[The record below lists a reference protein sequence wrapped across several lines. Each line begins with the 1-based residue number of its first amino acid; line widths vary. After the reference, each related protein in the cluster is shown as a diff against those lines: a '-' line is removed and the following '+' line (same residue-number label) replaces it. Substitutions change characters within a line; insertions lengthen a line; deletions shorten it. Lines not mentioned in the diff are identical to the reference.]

1 MAVQNGVLHNVGWNR
16 LGGWRLWIEDTGGNW
31 FYYAHLS
38 AYAPIA
44 KNGAHV
50 SAGDVVGF
58 VGHTGDAIST
68 PSHLHFEIHPGGQW
82 AVPPYDYLQAWQGH
96 RNPFAAIPAEPPP
109 VAGAQLESTDIS
121 AASGLDTAAVVSV
134 ASGSGGGRQR
144 PGGARGAGTDGERA
158 AGRSAGAMTLETALG
173 VLREERAPAYRSQQ
187 LTHAVY
193 SELAERW
200 DEVTALPRS
209 LRERLE
215 RDAPLRTLTEEGAQR
230 AEDGT
235 IKLRLRTHDGY
246 PLEAVAMSHGPRR
259 TVCLSSQSGCALACT
274 FCATGRMG
282 LGRNLA
288 PEEIS
293 EQLLRLARLLRDEQ
307 DARVSNVVMMGMG
320 EPFHN
325 YENVLAAIRT
335 INSPEAFGLGARQIA
350 ISTAGWI
357 PGIDKLAEEPLQ
369 VKLALSLHAPE
380 DELRSKLMPVTKRY
394 PIAALME
401 ACRRYRERTRR
412 RVFIEYLLLAGVN
425 DSSQQAR
432 QLVALLRKGGP
443 GAFHV
448 NLIAYNPTGSEYVA
462 ADDASVRR
470 FRGELERGGIGTSY
484 RVSRGRGIDAA
495 CGQLVM
501 QGIPARKRAG

>member
-1 MAVQNGVLHNVGWNR
+1 
-16 LGGWRLWIEDTGGNW
+16 
-31 FYYAHLS
+31 
-38 AYAPIA
+38 
-44 KNGAHV
+44 
-50 SAGDVVGF
+50 
-58 VGHTGDAIST
+58 
-68 PSHLHFEIHPGGQW
+68 
-82 AVPPYDYLQAWQGH
+82 
-96 RNPFAAIPAEPPP
+96 
-109 VAGAQLESTDIS
+109 
-121 AASGLDTAAVVSV
+121 
-134 ASGSGGGRQR
+134 
-144 PGGARGAGTDGERA
+144 
-158 AGRSAGAMTLETALG
+158 MTLQTALD
-173 VLREERAPAYRSQQ
+173 VLREEGAPAYRSQQ
-187 LTHAVY
+187 VTHAVY
-193 SELAERW
+193 AELAERW
-200 DEVTALPRS
+200 DEVTALPRG

-215 RDAPLRTLTEEGAQR
+215 RAAPLRTLAEEGAQR

-293 EQLLRLARLLRDEQ
+293 EQLLRLARMLRDEQ
-307 DARVSNVVMMGMG
+307 EARVSNVVMMGMG

-357 PGIDKLAEEPLQ
+357 PGIDKLADEPLQ
-369 VKLALSLHAPE
+369 VKLALSLHAAD

-425 DSSQQAR
+425 DSPQQAR
-432 QLVALLRKGGP
+432 QLVGLLRRGGP

-501 QGIPARKRAG
+501 QGIPARRRAS

>member
-1 MAVQNGVLHNVGWNR
+1 M
-16 LGGWRLWIEDTGGNW
+16 
-31 FYYAHLS
+31 
-38 AYAPIA
+38 
-44 KNGAHV
+44 
-50 SAGDVVGF
+50 
-58 VGHTGDAIST
+58 
-68 PSHLHFEIHPGGQW
+68 
-82 AVPPYDYLQAWQGH
+82 
-96 RNPFAAIPAEPPP
+96 
-109 VAGAQLESTDIS
+109 
-121 AASGLDTAAVVSV
+121 
-134 ASGSGGGRQR
+134 
-144 PGGARGAGTDGERA
+144 
-158 AGRSAGAMTLETALG
+158 
-173 VLREERAPAYRSQQ
+173 
-187 LTHAVY
+187 
-193 SELAERW
+193 LA
-200 DEVTALPRS
+200 
-209 LRERLE
+209 
-215 RDAPLRTLTEEGAQR
+215 
-230 AEDGT
+230 
-235 IKLRLRTHDGY
+235 
-246 PLEAVAMSHGPRR
+246 
-259 TVCLSSQSGCALACT
+259 
-274 FCATGRMG
+274 
-282 LGRNLA
+282 
-288 PEEIS
+288 
-293 EQLLRLARLLRDEQ
+293 LLRDEQ

-335 INSPEAFGLGARQIA
+335 INSPGAFGLGARQIA

-380 DELRSKLMPVTKRY
+380 DELRSKLMPVTRRY

-432 QLVALLRKGGP
+432 QLAALLRKGGP

-462 ADDASVRR
+462 ADDTSVRR

-501 QGIPARKRAG
+501 QGIPARKRAS